1 MAVRSLVTLAALGA
15 ATAASPQTAAQKDA
29 LIAAMN
35 DSDCTLTTAE
45 ANVVMPKLGISRP
58 AAIALSRQMMAEG
71 IAAFASDEETLVL
84 LPPAC
89 TK

>member
-1 MAVRSLVTLAALGA
+1 MKRIILLALLTAS
-15 ATAASPQTAAQKDA
+15 AASAQTPAQKDA

-45 ANVVMPKLGISRP
+45 ASQVMPRLGISRT

-71 IAAFASDEETLVL
+71 IATFGSDEETLVL